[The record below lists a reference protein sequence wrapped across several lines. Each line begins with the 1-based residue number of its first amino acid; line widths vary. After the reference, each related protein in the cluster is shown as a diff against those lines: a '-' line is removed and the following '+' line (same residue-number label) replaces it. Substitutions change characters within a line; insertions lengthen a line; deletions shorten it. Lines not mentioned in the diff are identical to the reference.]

1 MTRPILSLAF
11 TTAMSGLVLG
21 GSVVQ
26 AQDIG
31 APTGYI
37 SVGAAYSERYGETAY
52 LNISEDN
59 FLGSD
64 VGIDIAAEY
73 NRTGYRLSASID
85 TDYSP
90 SIPGVTGISYLDL
103 SAYVDSHT
111 WQGAAYNSKRIGANA
126 DLVFPVKEGLTL
138 AVGYFVY
145 DDTISDVDP
154 DTSPLVA
161 AEAGQKLTSGAQV
174 SLYHDTTDL
183 PLRPTRGT
191 TLSLGAQYAGIG
203 GDTNW
208 AALTASGAVYT
219 PLATNG
225 VASAKFTAGHVR
237 SLDGNAQRITER
249 AFLGNDLP
257 RGFAFG
263 GLGPRDVAGATNTSL
278 GGETYFAATLETG
291 FPVLETTTGAI
302 HASAFWE
309 TGGVW
314 NLQETSGGAM
324 GEIDDTLHW
333 RASYGISLSWV
344 GKSGQLR
351 LSWADAYKR
360 EAYDVTQPIS
370 LTFSTSF

>member
-1 MTRPILSLAF
+1 MTRPIFSFAL
-11 TTAMSGLVLG
+11 TTAMSGLLL
-21 GSVVQ
+21 GSVAQ

-31 APTGYI
+31 MPTGYI

-64 VGIDIAAEY
+64 VGINIAAEY
-73 NRTGYRLSASID
+73 NRSGYRLSASLD

-90 SIPGVTGISYLDL
+90 KIPGVTTTSYLDL

-111 WQGAAYNSKRIGANA
+111 WQGAAYNGKRIGANA
-126 DLVFPVKEGLTL
+126 DLVFPVRDGLTL
-138 AVGYFVY
+138 AVGYFIY
-145 DDTISDVDP
+145 DDTISDVAP

-161 AEAGQKLTSGAQV
+161 AEAGQKLTSGVQV
-174 SLYHDTTDL
+174 SLYRDTTDV

-263 GLGPRDVAGATNTSL
+263 GLGPRDVSGATDTSL
-278 GGETYFAATLETG
+278 GGETYVATTLETN
-291 FPVLETTTGAI
+291 FAVMETITGTI
-302 HASAFWE
+302 HAGAFWE
-309 TGGVW
+309 AGSVW

-333 RASYGISLSWV
+333 RASYGVSISWV
-344 GKSGQLR
+344 GNSSQLR

-360 EAYDVTQPIS
+360 EVYDVTQPIS
-370 LTFSTSF
+370 LTFETSF